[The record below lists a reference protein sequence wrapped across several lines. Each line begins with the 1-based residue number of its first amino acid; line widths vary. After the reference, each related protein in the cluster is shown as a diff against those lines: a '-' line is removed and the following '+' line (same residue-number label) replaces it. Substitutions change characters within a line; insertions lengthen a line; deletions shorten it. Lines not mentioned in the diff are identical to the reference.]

1 MSAMRTIKVTGKGK
15 SRVTPD
21 AIRLTLIMEETYP
34 EYQETFRHSAQD
46 TAKLRDLLVQ
56 LGFKETDLKTLY
68 FYLDTKYE
76 QVQMLGSYER
86 QFVGY
91 QYNHEMKVEFP
102 FDNDRLGKIL
112 QALAASPLNPRIK
125 IGYTVR
131 DPEAVKND
139 LLGKAVRD
147 AAEKAEVLASASRV
161 RLKEIQSADYSWGE
175 LDLTVY
181 PIHDNCLREAVSDAE
196 CDEYYLGIEPDEM
209 EVEDTVTIVWEIE

>member
-21 AIRLTLIMEETYP
+21 AVRLTLNMEGTYP
-34 EYQETFRHSAQD
+34 EYQETLRHSVQD
-46 TAKLRDLLVQ
+46 TAKLRELLMQ
-56 LGFKETDLKTLY
+56 LGFKGTDLKSPY

-76 QVQMLGSYER
+76 QVQVRDSYEY

-91 QYNHEMKVEFP
+91 QYEHEMKVEFP

-112 QALAASPLNPRIK
+112 QALAASPLNPTIK

-131 DPEAVKND
+131 DPEAVRNY

-147 AAEKAEVLASASRV
+147 AAEKAEVLASASKV
-161 RLKEIQSADYSWGE
+161 KLKEIQSADYSWGE
-175 LDLTVY
+175 LDLAVY
-181 PIHDNCLREAVSDAE
+181 PIHGNCLREAVSDAN
-196 CDEYYLGIEPDEM
+196 CDEYNLGIEPDEM

>member
-1 MSAMRTIKVTGKGK
+1 MMIMSAMRTIKVTGKGK

-21 AIRLTLIMEETYP
+21 AIRLTLNMEETYP

-68 FYLDTKYE
+68 FYLETKYE

-112 QALAASPLNPRIK
+112 LQDAWYPLK
-125 IGYTVR
+125 AFGCSGYWESISSFR
-131 DPEAVKND
+131 
-139 LLGKAVRD
+139 R
-147 AAEKAEVLASASRV
+147 SR
-161 RLKEIQSADYSWGE
+161 S
-175 LDLTVY
+175 
-181 PIHDNCLREAVSDAE
+181 
-196 CDEYYLGIEPDEM
+196 
-209 EVEDTVTIVWEIE
+209 